1 MGEATAN
8 SNCGTVTLTE
18 KSSMEGLPHT
28 GLITDLEIQ
37 KSYLE
42 IFSADLEVGENYQV
56 YVTDNHGGT
65 AGHYE
70 ISEITLDRQQIILQ
84 LEFLIGPFEMGAG
97 VLNQRILFL
106 KTEPSC
112 EITKVVL
119 SYPQNNQGKKK

>member
-1 MGEATAN
+1 MGEAAAS

-42 IFSADLEVGENYQV
+42 KFSADLEVGENYQV
-56 YVTDNHGGT
+56 YVTDNHGSS

-70 ISEITLDRQQIILQ
+70 ISKITLDRQQIILQ

-97 VLNQRILFL
+97 VLNHRILFL
-106 KTEPSC
+106 QTELGC

>member
-1 MGEATAN
+1 VGEAAAN

-28 GLITDLEIQ
+28 GLITDLEIR

-42 IFSADLEVGENYQV
+42 RFSADLEVGENYQV
-56 YVTDNHGGT
+56 YVTDNHGSS

-70 ISEITLDRQQIILQ
+70 ISKITLDRQQIILQ

-97 VLNQRILFL
+97 VLNHRILFL
-106 KTEPSC
+106 KTEPTC
-112 EITKVVL
+112 EITKIIL

>member
-1 MGEATAN
+1 
-8 SNCGTVTLTE
+8 
-18 KSSMEGLPHT
+18 MEGLPHT
-28 GLITDLEIQ
+28 GLITDLEIR

-42 IFSADLEVGENYQV
+42 RFSADLEVGENYQV
-56 YVTDNHGGT
+56 YVTDNHGSS

-70 ISEITLDRQQIILQ
+70 ISKITLDRQQIILQ

-97 VLNQRILFL
+97 VLNHRILFL
-106 KTEPSC
+106 QTELGC